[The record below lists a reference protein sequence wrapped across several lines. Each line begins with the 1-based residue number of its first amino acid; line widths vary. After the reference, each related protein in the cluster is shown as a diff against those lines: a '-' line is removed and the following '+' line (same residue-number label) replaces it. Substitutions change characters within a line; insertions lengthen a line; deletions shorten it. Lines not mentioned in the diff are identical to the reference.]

1 MHVQYH
7 KKRLFDTEIFSSN
20 HKTILFSM
28 NAGHA
33 LPPLPPALGGGL
45 KFLEKSLLG
54 GGGGGVRN
62 FFFFLGGGGVGLNK
76 FKGGPKI

>member
-54 GGGGGVRN
+54 GGGGGSEI
-62 FFFFLGGGGVGLNK
+62 FFFFIGVGAGVVNHVI
-76 FKGGPKI
+76 FN

>member
-54 GGGGGVRN
+54 GGGGGGEKI
-62 FFFFLGGGGVGLNK
+62 FFFFFRGVGAGEENHVILK
-76 FKGGPKI
+76 